1 MLQHQNQTVS
11 FTAELFVDEQTTEEI
26 LRRAREEIAARQA
39 ADTERSWS
47 GVWRWLLPV
56 LVSAVLLAFLAVPA
70 PLPLKLLLAMG
81 GVCALRPAHSFFAG
95 GVQLPIESRMI
106 GIYGGFM
113 LPLLVLLALRRLGP
127 RRLGSRPVIG
137 VLALFFSSMAFDG
150 INSTLADLG
159 LPHLYESTNLT
170 RPLTGLLSAIAV
182 APLLLWLLGV
192 MATPRGEAP
201 AVIQSRWDLLVPLVV
216 NIGFAALVVREQ
228 AALYYPIALVSVGG
242 VVGVLTI
249 VALLVIVGMSG
260 LEGRITRV
268 RQIVAPGALA
278 LLIAFAMLA
287 VTATVR
293 WSVTGMERY
302 PEARAGVAVRHY
314 AFDPCP
320 VRASA
325 CTSSCANSAP
335 WAT

>member
-1 MLQHQNQTVS
+1 M
-11 FTAELFVDEQTTEEI
+11 DEQTAEEI
-26 LRRAREEIAARQA
+26 LRRACEEIAARQA
-39 ADTERSWS
+39 ADIERSWS
-47 GVWRWLLPV
+47 GVWRWQLPV
-56 LVSAVLLAFLAVPA
+56 LVLAILLAFLAVPA

-95 GVQLPIESRMI
+95 GTQLPIESRMI

-113 LPLLVLLALRRLGP
+113 LTLLVLLAHRRLGS

-137 VLALFFSSMAFDG
+137 LLALFFSTMAFDG

-170 RPLTGLLSAIAV
+170 RLLTGLLSGIVV
-182 APLLLWLLGV
+182 APFLLWLLAV

-201 AVIQSRWDLLVPLVV
+201 VRAVIQSGWDLLVLLAV
-216 NIGFAALVVREQ
+216 NIGFAALVVLEQ
-228 AALYYPIALVSVGG
+228 AALYYPIALMSVGG
-242 VVGVLTI
+242 FVGVLAI
-249 VALLVIVGMSG
+249 VALLVILGMGG

-268 RQIVAPGALA
+268 RQIVAPAALA

-293 WSVTGMERY
+293 WSVAGMERY
-302 PEARAGVAVRHY
+302 PEAQAGVSVRHH

-325 CTSSCANSAP
+325 CTNSCANSAG